1 MSHPRPIHKIEYR
14 LDNKRRWVTWGTQ
27 NRETPLR
34 KIEDSHWE
42 MKCLDGLANPYLA
55 MAAVL
60 LAGINGFANK
70 ESLIWEDCEI
80 DPASLSE
87 NDRKELNVSQMLPAG
102 VEEALQALK
111 EDEEMTD
118 LVGAELVDKYT
129 CVKEFEIQY
138 LSTLEEEEERRQWIM
153 ERY

>member
-1 MSHPRPIHKIEYR
+1 M
-14 LDNKRRWVTWGTQ
+14 TWGTQ

-60 LAGINGFANK
+60 LAGINGFMDK
-70 ESLIWEDCEI
+70 ELLIWDDCEI
-80 DPASLSE
+80 DPANLSE
-87 NDRKELNVSQMLPAG
+87 NDRKELNVSQMLPAS

-111 EDEEMTD
+111 EDEEIID
-118 LVGAELVDKYT
+118 LVGADLVEKYT
-129 CVKEFEIQY
+129 CVKEFELQF
-138 LSTLEEEEERRQWIM
+138 LSTLKEEERRQWTM